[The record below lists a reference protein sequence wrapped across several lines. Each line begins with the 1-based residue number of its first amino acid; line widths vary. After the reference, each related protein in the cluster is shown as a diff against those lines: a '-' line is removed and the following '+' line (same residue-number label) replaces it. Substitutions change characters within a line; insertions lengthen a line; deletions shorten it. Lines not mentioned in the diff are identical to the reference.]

1 MDYQQVLIQGN
12 KYSMVTAIR
21 GPMLY
26 WIGNKETSTV
36 KMDKENADM
45 IFSGT
50 EGAISIIPTTS
61 H

>member
-1 MDYQQVLIQGN
+1 
-12 KYSMVTAIR
+12 VTAIR